1 MARSVFA
8 LPVSLE
14 QLAAAIRQMSAT
26 DRQRLLEL
34 VPELREV
41 PPPLPPRSLD
51 EARAVVEQVRQEVVQ
66 ALAGQLLSPD
76 EPFVD
81 DLTLGQ
87 YLDLLDE
94 ERARLWNA
102 WADIDLNSLEERDV
116 RSDTLPAG

>member
-1 MARSVFA
+1 
-8 LPVSLE
+8 
-14 QLAAAIRQMSAT
+14 
-26 DRQRLLEL
+26 
-34 VPELREV
+34 VPELRKAAT
-41 PPPLPPRSLD
+41 PLPPRSLE
-51 EARAVVEQVRQEVVQ
+51 EARASVEQIRQEVVQ
-66 ALAGQLLSPD
+66 ALGGQLLSPD

-87 YLDLLDE
+87 YLDLPDE

>member
-1 MARSVFA
+1 MAKSVFA

-14 QLAAAIRQMSAT
+14 QLASAIRQMSPG

-34 VPELREV
+34 VPELREAATR
-41 PPPLPPRSLD
+41 LPPRTLD
-51 EARAVVEQVRQEVVQ
+51 EMQASAERVRAEVIQ
-66 ALAGQLLSPD
+66 ALTGQSLSPD

-87 YLDLLDE
+87 YLDLPDD

-102 WADIDLNSLEERDV
+102 
-116 RSDTLPAG
+116 

>member
-1 MARSVFA
+1 MAKSVFA

-14 QLAAAIRQMSAT
+14 QLAAVIRQMSPT

-34 VPELREV
+34 VPELRED

-87 YLDLLDE
+87 YLDLPDE
-94 ERARLWNA
+94 DRARLWNA